1 MKKLL
6 WLAVFA
12 LLAAG
17 LLWPRGV
24 NNENINQVSE
34 VTEKSSPAPTGT
46 PEPSPSYY
54 YGKASWYGKELCNG
68 EPCRTA
74 NGDWFDE
81 NAFTCAC
88 DYNIPLGTKLA
99 VSSGEN
105 SIEVVCN
112 DRYLCKKNCSRILDL
127 SKKAF
132 ETLAPNSKG
141 VIWVRVKEV
150 K

>member
-6 WLAVFA
+6 LFVAIIVLLAVFSPG
-12 LLAAG
+12 G
-17 LLWPRGV
+17 LSDKT
-24 NNENINQVSE
+24 NNPISE
-34 VTEKSSPAPTGT
+34 VTQEPNPTPTST

-68 EPCRTA
+68 KRCRTA

-88 DYNIPLGTKLA
+88 GEEFPLGSKLA

-141 VIWVRVKEV
+141 VVWVRVREV